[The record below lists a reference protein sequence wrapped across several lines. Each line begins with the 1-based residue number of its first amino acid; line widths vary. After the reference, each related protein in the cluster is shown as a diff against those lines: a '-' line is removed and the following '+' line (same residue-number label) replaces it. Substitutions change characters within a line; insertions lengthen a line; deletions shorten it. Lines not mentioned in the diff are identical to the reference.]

1 MILIEVEKIQKTYG
15 KASNKVQAL
24 KDISFCINKGEMVMV
39 VGASGSGKSTLFNI
53 LAGLDKPD
61 SGNVI
66 IGGIN
71 VTSLTEKQLTIFRRR
86 NIGFVFQEYNL
97 ISVLNVY
104 DNIALPFTLDLI
116 KKVDHEYIEHIMK
129 RLKIWDKR
137 EKYPSELSGGQ
148 QQRVAIA
155 RALVIK
161 PRIVLADE
169 PTGNLDSKT
178 AMDVM
183 LLLKQCNKEF
193 EQTILV
199 ITHDEKIA
207 QMGEK
212 KINITDGN
220 LVNKILEDKVETD
233 I

>member
-15 KASNKVQAL
+15 KAANEVQAL
-24 KDISFCINKGEMVMV
+24 KNITFCVNKGEMVMI

-61 SGNVI
+61 SGNVM

-71 VTSLTEKQLTIFRRR
+71 VTKLNEKQLTIFRRR

-97 ISVLNVY
+97 VSVLNTY
-104 DNIALPFTLDLI
+104 DNIALPFTFELF
-116 KKVDHEYIEHIMK
+116 KKVDHEYIEYVMK

-137 EKYPSELSGGQ
+137 ERYPGELSGGQ
-148 QQRVAIA
+148 QQRTALA

-212 KINITDGN
+212 KIHIMDGK
-220 LVNKILEDKVETD
+220 VVSKVLEDKIETY